1 MTTKTLI
8 AAAALA
14 FIGTGA
20 FAQEATQFDIPASQT
35 TRAAVKAE
43 LAQARQNGVLVAGE
57 AYGTTTP
64 AAVRTGES
72 QAVASLQRVDVKRDL
87 VRAQADGSYLVA
99 GEAYGTV
106 QPGQSLRTRAEVRAE
121 AMAAARTRNAND
133 LYGN

>member
-1 MTTKTLI
+1 MNTKTLI
-8 AAAALA
+8 AAAAFA

-43 LAQARQNGVLVAGE
+43 LAQARQNGVQVAGE
-57 AYGTTTP
+57 AYGSVIP
-64 AAVRTGES
+64 AAVRTGEA
-72 QAVASLQRVDVKRDL
+72 QNVATLSRVEVQRDL
-87 VRAQADGSYLVA
+87 ARAQANGSYLVA

-121 AMAAARTRNAND
+121 AIAAARTRTAND